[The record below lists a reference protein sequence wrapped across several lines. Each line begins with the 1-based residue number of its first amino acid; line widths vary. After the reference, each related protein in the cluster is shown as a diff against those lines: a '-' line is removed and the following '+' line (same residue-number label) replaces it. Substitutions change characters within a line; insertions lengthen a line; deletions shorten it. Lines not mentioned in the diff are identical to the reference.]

1 MGHKCF
7 ISYKKEDLVY
17 KDSLLKLFNRA
28 DVIDKS
34 LDREINSENGD
45 YIMSVIR
52 RDYLIDSTVTIF
64 LIGKHSSENE
74 GVDWYGRSHN
84 YFIQRELQASLFNGE
99 GNTRNGILG
108 IVVPEMYDKIY
119 RGIYTCHICNQVHN
133 YVALNDTTVIRE
145 FSENYYII
153 PHEGCAWS
161 EDERYCVLVK
171 WEDFILDPERY
182 VSIAFDK
189 RTSDIAGK
197 VKVRDF
203 R

>member
-145 FSENYYII
+145 FSENYYIM

-161 EDERYCVLVK
+161 DNERYCVLVK
-171 WEDFILDPERY
+171 WEDFILNPERY
-182 VSIAFDK
+182 VNIVFDK

>member
-1 MGHKCF
+1 MGNKCF

-145 FSENYYII
+145 FSENYYIM

-161 EDERYCVLVK
+161 DNERYCVLVK
-171 WEDFILDPERY
+171 WEDFILNPERY
-182 VSIAFDK
+182 VNIAFDK

>member
-145 FSENYYII
+145 FSENYYIM

-161 EDERYCVLVK
+161 DNERYCVLVK
-171 WEDFILDPERY
+171 WEDFILNPERY
-182 VSIAFDK
+182 VNIAFDK